1 MTQRVHELFIPCELW
16 SVNSDRT
23 MHWAR
28 RQDKV
33 NATRWAAKIAALDH
47 KIPTLDRVTITAQP
61 RQARGTLADPGNHM
75 PPVKACIDG
84 LRDARVLTDDTGVYV
99 ANIDMLAPVR
109 VATKQVG
116 IMLRLEVQA

>member
-1 MTQRVHELFIPCELW
+1 MIYELFIPCELW

-33 NATRWAAKIAALDH
+33 NATRWAAKIAALDK
-47 KIPTLDRVTITAQP
+47 KIPTLARVTIAAQP

-99 ANIDMLAPVR
+99 ANIDMLAPIR
-109 VATKQVG
+109 VGTKEVG
-116 IMLRLEVQA
+116 LMLRLAIQA